1 MIKLFKRE
9 TELVGL
15 PIAHSIRWLI
25 LLLYFAN
32 HILALNRNY
41 FRKCALVGVLIISVL
56 FINVSLFGS
65 VKAESGRND
74 VVTHD
79 FIASASPTVNQLYP
93 TNDLVN
99 SRTWYQVIFTTGTT
113 APIKQVEVNFPPGT
127 DIAQAKLVNTA
138 GLGPGI
144 YTISGQTITYS
155 VAPEVLVPANT
166 ELRLQY
172 DNILNPSIPDAN
184 LTVRITTKDT
194 AGSVIDSGTSLA
206 YKIRQIGTEDIS
218 NKSITR
224 EKIKPGAVVPVVSQ
238 RSSDVIS
245 IPPGQGQFAVAV
257 CNVGEVATGGGY
269 MTNSP
274 KVIVTFS
281 SLGEDQRPSWA
292 IHAVNTD
299 TLAHNITA
307 TVMCLHLSP

>member
-1 MIKLFKRE
+1 MTKR
-9 TELVGL
+9 LL
-15 PIAHSIRWLI
+15 ALIA
-25 LLLYFAN
+25 FT
-32 HILALNRNY
+32 ILAAGTILFYNSSTAADK
-41 FRKCALVGVLIISVL
+41 FAPVATISNS
-56 FINVSLFGS
+56 NVF
-65 VKAESGRND
+65 APN
-74 VVTHD
+74 
-79 FIASASPTVNQLYP
+79 PTPNQLYP

-99 SRTWYQVIFTTGTT
+99 SRAWYQVIFTTETT
-113 APIKQVEVNFPPGT
+113 APIKQVEVDFPPGT
-127 DIAQAKLVNTA
+127 NIANAKLVDTA
-138 GLGPGI
+138 GLGPGTF
-144 YTISGQTITYS
+144 TISGQTITYT

-224 EKIKPGAVVPVVSQ
+224 EKIKAGAVIAVVTQ
-238 RSSDVIS
+238 RSSEVIP
-245 IPPGQGQFAVAV
+245 IPPGQDQLAVAA
-257 CNVGEVATGGGY
+257 CKAAEVASGGGY
-269 MTNSP
+269 MTNTP

-281 SLGEDQRPSWA
+281 SIGEEGRSWA

-307 TVMCLHLSP
+307 TVICLHLSP